1 MKPLSGYV
9 RLSVCVHASVRLT
22 REHTFEKN
30 YSQTT
35 DPLLANTRPKW
46 DVTFPDSR
54 TFEEEKRIRYQN
66 DQDATRIFRVDLH
79 INPIISLASPSG
91 ITS

>member
-1 MKPLSGYV
+1 MKPLS
-9 RLSVCVHASVRLT
+9 RHI
-22 REHTFEKN
+22 REKKN

-35 DPLLANTRPKW
+35 DPLLANTRPNW

-66 DQDATRIFRVDLH
+66 DQDSTRIFRVDLH